1 MTLSDARHARP
12 AGIGRAIR
20 PIHLLSF
27 LFFLQAWLFGIFVTL
42 PGDIPDESGHY
53 AYVIDMTKGRPL
65 PVLGR
70 TDNDRGAIP
79 NNLWRDW
86 GITDGGRYNYIVQH
100 PPLYYAVAAVP
111 YSIAKQF
118 TSDRIKLAKA
128 TRIVS
133 ALSLGLL
140 VLVCF
145 HILLAVRL
153 DERIALAVAS
163 WIGFIPTVTHLSSGI
178 TNDMFL
184 TLMCALATL
193 SLVRFLSDQR
203 LPDAY
208 WCAFWLACAGATKMT
223 AWVLIAGFVGI
234 LLFEMRR
241 PGWRWLIHAGLLTA
255 LSFSSAIWW
264 MRRNI
269 YHFGNPFYVA
279 GSDAP
284 ALAPN
289 YTLLDY
295 LQQQP
300 FFDWL
305 FKHFY
310 GLAGFSGYCNSAESA
325 LILERF
331 CKGVRVTVVE
341 GISLTIFSWISVI
354 CATILLGAVLLHL
367 FRNTPLQSPI
377 SHKGSLQGLFLLGL
391 EKLAAPRWLPALL
404 ALAAAGASTWV
415 FIHAFK
421 LDPRYSNQTQVMSG
435 MLMASAIAGL
445 CLVFTARSMDSRLL
459 AYGPILLCLF
469 TLLLFIKGH
478 EAYVISQRA
487 AGIQGRYLYPFL
499 PLLIASFG
507 IAVRPLRWLW
517 PLVGIL
523 TLALAWAHLNAYINT
538 LVPFFTMVRL

>member
-1 MTLSDARHARP
+1 MRTL
-12 AGIGRAIR
+12 R
-20 PIHLLSF
+20 PIHLLSL
-27 LFFLQAWLFGIFVTL
+27 LFFLQAWLFGWFVTL

-53 AYVIDMTKGRPL
+53 AYVVDMTKGRPL

-100 PPLYYAVAAVP
+100 PPLYYAVAAIP
-111 YSIAKQF
+111 YTIAKQF
-118 TSDRIKLAKA
+118 TSDKIQLAKA

-145 HILLAVRL
+145 HILMAVGL
-153 DERIALAVAS
+153 EEKIALAVAA
-163 WIGFIPTVTHLSSGI
+163 WIGFVPTVTHLSSGI

-193 SLVRFLSDQR
+193 SLVRFLSAQR
-203 LPDAY
+203 LADAY

-241 PGWRWLIHAGLLTA
+241 LGWRWLIHAGLLSA
-255 LSFSSAIWW
+255 LSFSSALWW

-284 ALAPN
+284 PLAPD

-310 GLAGFSGYCNSAESA
+310 GLTGFSGYCNSAES
-325 LILERF
+325 LQILERF

-341 GISLTIFSWISVI
+341 GVSLSIFVWVSLA
-354 CATILLGAVLLHL
+354 CAAILLGTVLLRL
-367 FRNTPLQSPI
+367 FRDKAPQDI
-377 SHKGSLQGLFLLGL
+377 VDRRGSLQGFIRQGL
-391 EKLAAPRWLPALL
+391 DKLAAPRWLPYLL
-404 ALAAAGASTWV
+404 VLAAVGASVWV
-415 FIHAFK
+415 FMHAFK
-421 LDPRYSNQTQVMSG
+421 LDPRYSSQTQVMNG
-435 MLMASAIAGL
+435 MLLAAAIAGL
-445 CLVFTARSMDSRLL
+445 CLVFISPSMDSRLL

-469 TLLLFIKGH
+469 TLMLFLKGH

-487 AGIQGRYLYPFL
+487 AGIQGRYLFPFL

-507 IAVRPLRWLW
+507 IALRPLQRLW
-517 PLVGIL
+517 PLVGVL